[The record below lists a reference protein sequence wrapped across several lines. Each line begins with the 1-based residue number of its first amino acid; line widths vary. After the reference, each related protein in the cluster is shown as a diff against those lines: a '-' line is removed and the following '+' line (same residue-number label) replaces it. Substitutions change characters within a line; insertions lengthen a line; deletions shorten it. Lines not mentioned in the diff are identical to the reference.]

1 MKYLEFTDV
10 EIHELKSE
18 IIGETFEILVKQPD
32 PQILSLFGNKPLP
45 VVYCTDAYLSAGGYI
60 NSLEGLIL

>member
-1 MKYLEFTDV
+1 MRHLEFHDV

-32 PQILSLFGNKPLP
+32 PNIISLFGDGPLP
-45 VVYCTDAYLSAGGYI
+45 VIYGTDCNISV
-60 NSLEGLIL
+60 

>member
-1 MKYLEFTDV
+1 MRHLEFHDV

-32 PQILSLFGNKPLP
+32 PNIISLFGLYTLFHQPKAFKRYVIGSPWQEW
-45 VVYCTDAYLSAGGYI
+45 SGK
-60 NSLEGLIL
+60 

>member
-18 IIGETFEILVKQPD
+18 IIGQTFEILVKQPD
-32 PQILSLFGNKPLP
+32 PQILIIFGNKCFPGEFMAP
-45 VVYCTDAYLSAGGYI
+45 MPIISW
-60 NSLEGLIL
+60 GLYQYY

>member
-1 MKYLEFTDV
+1 MKHLEFHDV

-32 PQILSLFGNKPLP
+32 PNIVSLFGDEPLP
-45 VVYCTDAYLSAGGYI
+45 VIYGLS
-60 NSLEGLIL
+60 LIHI

>member
-1 MKYLEFTDV
+1 MRHLEFHDV

-32 PQILSLFGNKPLP
+32 PNIISLFGDCLL
-45 VVYCTDAYLSAGGYI
+45 YTSDAAD
-60 NSLEGLIL
+60 E